1 MHANLSYSLVFFF
14 LYMWMLHE
22 NKEYLVAT
30 ICEIFKSGL
39 SVEVTF

>member
-1 MHANLSYSLVFFF
+1 MHANLSYSFLLFF
-14 LYMWMLHE
+14 LYMCMQHE

-39 SVEVTF
+39 SAEVTF